1 MNSRK
6 IISVVCLALYL
17 VMFVHTIT
25 EHVHHHDEPAAHFTE
40 CHNHHCSQQETD
52 QMTLDLED
60 KVDFYL
66 ADIQTPDIIFD
77 VCSLQYEGVAI
88 LDSTPY
94 LTDDRVPLPEDEV
107 FSRIFALR
115 APPVCA

>member
-1 MNSRK
+1 MSPRK
-6 IISVVCLALYL
+6 IISVVCLALYM

-25 EHVHHHDEPAAHFTE
+25 EHVHHHDEDTTHYTE
-40 CHNHHCSQQETD
+40 AHNHHCSQQEGD
-52 QMTLDLED
+52 QISLDDEN
-60 KVDFYL
+60 KIDFYL
-66 ADIQTPDIIFD
+66 ADIESPDIIFD
-77 VCSLQYEGVAI
+77 FFSLQYEGVAI